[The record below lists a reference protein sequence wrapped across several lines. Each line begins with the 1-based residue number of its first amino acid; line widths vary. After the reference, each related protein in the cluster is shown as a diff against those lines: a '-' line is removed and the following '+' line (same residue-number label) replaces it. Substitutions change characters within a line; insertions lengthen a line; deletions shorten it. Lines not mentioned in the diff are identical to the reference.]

1 MNQLTDHHPRV
12 YCYLTSSGIIRVS
25 SANELVSHLKSPWC
39 DHLTN
44 EEYIQEASRRLE
56 MYLGRPVI
64 CLYAED
70 YLKHLLEAKILI
82 ALPQL

>member
-1 MNQLTDHHPRV
+1 MNRLTDHQPKI
-12 YCYLTSSGIIRVS
+12 YCYLANSGIIRVS
-25 SANELVSHLKSPWC
+25 SANELVSHLKSHWY

-44 EEYIQEASRRLE
+44 DEYIQESSIRLE

-64 CLYAED
+64 CQTAED
-70 YLKHLLEAKILI
+70 YLKHLLEAQILI